1 MLFLFCQ
8 VELIQQFITGV
19 ARLIEMEEL
28 LTKNLQLDTFITDIV
43 KDTHNTRDY

>member
-19 ARLIEMEEL
+19 TRLIEMEEL
-28 LTKNLQLDTFITDIV
+28 LTKNLHLDTFITDIV
-43 KDTHNTRDY
+43 KNTLTTRDY

>member
-19 ARLIEMEEL
+19 TRLIEMEEL
-28 LTKNLQLDTFITDIV
+28 LTKNLHLDTFVTDIV
-43 KDTHNTRDY
+43 KNKHTTRDY

>member
-19 ARLIEMEEL
+19 TRLIKMEEL
-28 LTKNLQLDTFITDIV
+28 LAKNLHLDTFITDIV
-43 KDTHNTRDY
+43 KNTHNTRDY